1 MAFDLFGVVKG
12 FVADLH
18 EDMDAIAIEGTVEL
32 IEDALLRDETLDAVV
47 LVDVDGAVLCEGN
60 GRHDGEYDEAK
71 DALHD
76 EWV

>member
-1 MAFDLFGVVKG
+1 MLQG

-18 EDMDAIAIEGTVEL
+18 EDMDAIAIERAVEL
-32 IEDALLRDETLDAVV
+32 IEDALLCDETLDAVV
-47 LVDVDGAVLCEGN
+47 LVDVDGAVLREDN
-60 GRHDGEYDEAK
+60 GCHDGEYDEAK